1 MLNPWFETTGVVLV
15 ALLGVFLG
23 RVFSGFRRPYWAVG
37 YFLPFTLIAILT
49 LARYYN
55 VLCFI
60 WPFSWI
66 TTGRLQFVILS
77 LAVTMGL
84 TTPLSRL
91 ARRYEKILVCI
102 SMAVVVSWFCVLPFL
117 VPALIKSRLSNLTTK
132 FDSNG
137 VCLQSTSY
145 TCGPAAAVT
154 ALGKL
159 GLSADEGEMAVL
171 SYTSP
176 VVGTILTC
184 LSSAVENR
192 YGANGLRCQYRH
204 FDSIEQLKDAGITLA
219 VVKDAFL
226 MDHCLTVLKVSDR
239 TITVADPAIGTRV
252 MLHKQFEKVWRFSGI
267 VFKRDSIS
275 ILDS

>member
-1 MLNPWFETTGVVLV
+1 VRKINPWFEITGVVLV

-23 RVFSGFRRPYWAVG
+23 RVFSGFRKPYWLLG
-37 YFLPFTLIAILT
+37 HFLGFVLIVILA

-55 VLCFI
+55 ALYFI
-60 WPFSWI
+60 RPFSWV
-66 TTGRLQFVILS
+66 TTGRVQFVILS

-91 ARRYEKILVCI
+91 SHRYEKLLVCVL
-102 SMAVVVSWFCVLPFL
+102 MAVVVTWFCVLPFL
-117 VPALIKSRLSNLTTK
+117 
-132 FDSNG
+132 NG
-137 VCLQSTSY
+137 ICLQTTSY

-176 VVGTILTC
+176 FAGTILSC
-184 LSSAVENR
+184 LSSAVQNR
-192 YGANGLRCQYRH
+192 YGADGLRCQYRH

-219 VVKDAFL
+219 VVRNAFL
-226 MDHCLTVLKVSDR
+226 LDHCLTVLEVSDH
-239 TITVADPAIGTRV
+239 TITVADPVIGRKV
-252 MLHKQFEKVWRFSGI
+252 MPYKQFEKIWRFSGI
-267 VFKRDSIS
+267 VFKRDSTKT
-275 ILDS
+275 